1 MYVLKY
7 ILAMIVVALS
17 VYQLITGDTKLIPYS
32 MLCLG
37 AMVLVMGLADLRM
50 ERKGSWHRSLVIS
63 VFLFFVSVLG
73 FFG

>member
-1 MYVLKY
+1 MYVLRY

-50 ERKGSWHRSLVIS
+50 ERKGSWYRSLVIS
-63 VFLFFVSVLG
+63 LFLFFVSFLG